1 MLDVHMGNYRSYRQ
15 LIIWE
20 QEGRDFSI
28 HAREGSSGMAV
39 IAPHGGGIEPGTME
53 LAEAIAGS
61 AHSLYC
67 FEGIKRAGNSDL
79 HIASGYFDEPMGV
92 TMVRRSRTVL
102 AVHGCKGNQEV
113 VYVGGLD
120 RDLREKIRLSLMQS
134 GFNAG
139 LSPRAELEGKSAKNI
154 CNRCRSG
161 KGVQLEI
168 SKGLRKNMFKD
179 LTQEGRKNRTT
190 VFHTFVSALR
200 DVLPRSSDRER

>member
-1 MLDVHMGNYRSYRQ
+1 MLDVHMGTYRSYRQ
-15 LIIWE
+15 LIIGE

-67 FEGIKRAGNSDL
+67 FEGIKRAGNSGL

-120 RDLREKIRLSLMQS
+120 IDLREKIRLSLIQA

-139 LSPRAELEGKSAKNI
+139 LSPRAELEGKSTKNI

-179 LTQEGRKNRTT
+179 LTQEGRKKITDTFRL
-190 VFHTFVSALR
+190 FVSAITEALLAGS
-200 DVLPRSSDRER
+200 V